1 MTNWAVKQLK
11 NMHKSKIEALAREI
25 VTTQGQMMFD
35 MALPGKYT
43 EIMQRI
49 RDSNDPKEIRR
60 MLLAARRQLRAAHKK
75 YLRWNI
81 FLTTY
86 YSIS

>member
-1 MTNWAVKQLK
+1 MYDYFCRMRISLKLTNWAVGQLK
-11 NMHKSKIEALAREI
+11 NMHKTKVEALAKEI
-25 VTTQGQMMFD
+25 VSTQGQMLFD

-60 MLLAARRQLRAAHKK
+60 MLLSARRQLRAAHRK
-75 YLRWNI
+75 
-81 FLTTY
+81 
-86 YSIS
+86 

>member
-1 MTNWAVKQLK
+1 MRISLKLTNWAVGQLK
-11 NMHKSKIEALAREI
+11 NMHKTKVEALAKEI
-25 VTTQGQMMFD
+25 VSTQGQMLFD

-60 MLLAARRQLRAAHKK
+60 MLLSARRQLRAAHRK
-75 YLRWNI
+75 
-81 FLTTY
+81 
-86 YSIS
+86 